1 MRRFTC
7 KSFAGIF
14 INYQLLII
22 NMERLRSNLEF
33 QSVYQTGKSYAN
45 RYFVMYMSK
54 NDLGINR
61 LGVSVSKKIGNS
73 VVRHH
78 MKRLVKESFRLHE
91 DMFNSGLN
99 IVVIVRKGAEVI
111 SYKEVTD
118 ALIHL
123 MKLHHALKTQ

>member
-1 MRRFTC
+1 
-7 KSFAGIF
+7 
-14 INYQLLII
+14 
-22 NMERLRSNLEF
+22 MERIRKTSEF
-33 QSVYQTGKSYAN
+33 ESVYQSGKSYAN
-45 RYFVMYMSK
+45 KYYVIYMSK

-61 LGVSVSKKIGNS
+61 LGVSVSKKVGNS
-73 VVRHH
+73 VVRHRI
-78 MKRLVKESFRLHE
+78 KRLVKESIRLHE
-91 DMFNSGLN
+91 EMFNSGLN

>member
-1 MRRFTC
+1 
-7 KSFAGIF
+7 
-14 INYQLLII
+14 
-22 NMERLRSNLEF
+22 
-33 QSVYQTGKSYAN
+33 
-45 RYFVMYMSK
+45 MYMSK

-99 IVVIVRKGAEVI
+99 IVVIARKGADEL
-111 SYKEVTD
+111 SYREVTS

-123 MKLHHALKTQ
+123 MKLHREVKSDSI

>member
-1 MRRFTC
+1 
-7 KSFAGIF
+7 
-14 INYQLLII
+14 
-22 NMERLRSNLEF
+22 MERIRKSEEF
-33 QSVYQTGKSYAN
+33 ESVYQTGKSYAN

-99 IVVIVRKGAEVI
+99 IVVIARK
-111 SYKEVTD
+111 D
-118 ALIHL
+118 AFGITYEETTKALLHL
-123 MKLHHALKTQ
+123 MKLHHGMKS